1 MEFDEGDT
9 HSLFTSIF
17 EVCRL
22 REKVGEERRHKSG
35 MRNMWE
41 VVVRMGSRERKVRK
55 EEEANNLEN
64 SELLC
69 H

>member
-1 MEFDEGDT
+1 MVVEFDEGDT

-41 VVVRMGSRERKVRK
+41 V
-55 EEEANNLEN
+55 EN
-64 SELLC
+64 GE
-69 H
+69 

>member
-1 MEFDEGDT
+1 MMCMVVEFDEGDT

-35 MRNMWE
+35 MRNMWGE
-41 VVVRMGSRERKVRK
+41 V
-55 EEEANNLEN
+55 EN
-64 SELLC
+64 GE
-69 H
+69 